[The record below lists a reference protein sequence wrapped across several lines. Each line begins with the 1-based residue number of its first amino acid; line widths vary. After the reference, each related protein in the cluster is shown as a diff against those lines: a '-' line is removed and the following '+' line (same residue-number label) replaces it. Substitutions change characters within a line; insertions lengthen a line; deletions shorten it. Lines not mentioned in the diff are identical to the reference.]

1 MRTGAN
7 QEPMTIPESEPVD
20 MGEAK
25 CSSAVRGATEIDQT
39 IDQTI
44 DWPPVITLKADN
56 GKYLSRI
63 YRRGQDNCE
72 ASKSPAD
79 TFCEFQVEVLPDH
92 FIALKGDNGKYLS
105 RIRRGP
111 IDFAEFAKE
120 QIDPFCKFRYYH
132 LGDNKIGLKGDNGMF
147 LSRIYRDGQDNIEV
161 AKTTLDDY
169 SRFEVGENLIK
180 KEFADIEYELDTASV
195 KEEEAL
201 ATMASVIHNPL
212 ETAIQKTL
220 TFTYTKSEV
229 GTWNNEVGV
238 SVGVETEFKTGVP
251 FLAEGKIK
259 VKVDASY
266 SHSWGGSEATTREVA
281 DSTEVSV
288 PAKTRLKVQVIVKR
302 ALIDVNFTYIIKRL
316 LTNGETTS
324 QKGLR
329 GVYRNMESYES
340 DVVILDVA
348 PFGS

>member
-1 MRTGAN
+1 M
-7 QEPMTIPESEPVD
+7 PESEAVD

-25 CSSAVRGATEIDQT
+25 LDEAMFSRAVRGASDVDQT
-39 IDQTI
+39 IDQTV

-63 YRRGQDNCE
+63 HRGGQDNCE

-105 RIRRGP
+105 RIRRGT

-120 QIDPFCKFRYYH
+120 QIDPFCRFRYYH
-132 LGDNKIGLKGDNGMF
+132 LGDNKVGLKGDNGMF
-147 LSRIYRDGQDNIEV
+147 LSRIHRNGQDNIEA
-161 AKTTLDDY
+161 AKATLDDY
-169 SRFEVGENLIK
+169 SRFVVGENLVK
-180 KEFADIEYELDTASV
+180 KEFTDIEYELDAASV
-195 KEEEAL
+195 KDEEAL
-201 ATMASVIHNPL
+201 VTMASVIHNPL
-212 ETAIQKTL
+212 ETAITKTL

-238 SVGVETEFKTGVP
+238 SVGVETEFKVGVP
-251 FLAEGKIK
+251 FIAEGKIK
-259 VKVDASY
+259 VSVDASY
-266 SHSWGGSEATTREVA
+266 THAWGGSEEKTREVT

-302 ALIDVNFTYIIKRL
+302 ALIDVNFTYTIKRL

-324 QKGLR
+324 QEGLR
-329 GVYRNMESYES
+329 GVYRNVESYES

-348 PFGS
+348 PIGS